1 MRFDPTRRAAL
12 GALSA
17 AAVAPGLLGAGLFAP
32 GRAAAQQ
39 PLSIT
44 VAGGNFRP
52 IAIAIPRFLGE
63 GDAARIGADVAGVV
77 TANLTNSGLFRVVP
91 PEAHIER
98 IAAFDQAPAFESWRA
113 VNAEAL
119 AVGRAAREADGRLRV
134 EFRLWDVAAG
144 EQIEGMQYFV
154 DPAAWRRVAHK
165 VSDAIYARL
174 TGEGPYFDSRIV
186 FVDETGPKGRRI
198 KRLALMD
205 QDGANLRYLT
215 DGKDLTLTP
224 RFSPTDQD
232 ILYISYETGEPQVF
246 LLNLDTGQREVL
258 GRFPGMTFSPRFSP
272 DGRRVAMSLV
282 QAGGTDIYLMELSNR
297 QLRRLTQSPGID
309 TAPSF
314 SPDGTRI
321 VFESDRG
328 GGQQLY
334 VMSASGGEATAQR
347 ISFGQGRYAT
357 PVWSPRGDLIAFT
370 RQGGGQF
377 SIGVMK
383 EDGSGEKILFSSY
396 HAEGPTWS
404 PNGRVLAFFQEG
416 AGAGGGSALWS
427 VDVTGMNLRR
437 LATPHGA
444 SDPAWSPLLP

>member
-1 MRFDPTRRAAL
+1 MIPSAFRRAAL
-12 GALSA
+12 AVVALLAWA
-17 AAVAPGLLGAGLFAP
+17 AT
-32 GRAAAQQ
+32 AAAQSGQ

-44 VAGGNFRP
+44 VAGGEFRP
-52 IAIAIPRFLGE
+52 IAIAIPAFLGD
-63 GDAARIGADVAGVV
+63 GRAASIGGDVAGVIQN
-77 TANLTNSGLFRVVP
+77 NLTNSGLFRVT
-91 PEAHIER
+91 PESAHIER
-98 IAAFDQAPAFESWRA
+98 VQSFDQTPRFADWRA
-113 VNAEAL
+113 INTESLVI
-119 AVGRAAREADGRLRV
+119 GRSAIEPDGRLRI
-134 EFRLWDVAAG
+134 EFRLYDTATG
-144 EQIEGMQYFV
+144 EQLEGMQYFV

-186 FVDETGPKGRRI
+186 FVDETGPKGKRV

-205 QDGANLRYLT
+205 QDGANVRFLT
-215 DGKDLTLTP
+215 DGRHLTLTP

-246 LLNLDTGQREVL
+246 LLNLDSGQREVL

-272 DGRRVAMSLV
+272 DGRRVVMSLV
-282 QAGGTDIYLMELSNR
+282 QGGNSDIYVMELANR

-309 TAPSF
+309 TSPSF

-334 VMSASGGEATAQR
+334 VMSAAGGEATAQR
-347 ISFGQGRYAT
+347 ISFGRGRYGT

-377 SIGVMK
+377 SIGVMAP
-383 EDGSGEKILFSSY
+383 DGSGERILFSSY
-396 HAEGPTWS
+396 HAEGPSWS

-416 AGAGGGSALWS
+416 AGAGGGAALWS
-427 VDVTGMNLRR
+427 VDVTGRNLRR
-437 LATPHGA
+437 LPTPAGA

>member
-1 MRFDPTRRAAL
+1 MRLSVTLPALARVAAQALAAL
-12 GALSA
+12 LLWA
-17 AAVAPGLLGAGLFAP
+17 AAAT
-32 GRAAAQQ
+32 AQQ

-44 VAGGNFRP
+44 VAGGEFRP
-52 IAIAIPRFLGE
+52 LAIALPVFLGE
-63 GDAARIGADVAGVV
+63 GAAAQVSTDVTQVV
-77 TANLTNSGLFRVVP
+77 AANLTGSGLFREVP
-91 PEAHIER
+91 RQAHIER
-98 IAAFDQAPAFESWRA
+98 IGAFDQAPRFEDWRA
-113 VNAEAL
+113 INAEAL
-119 AVGRAAREADGRLRV
+119 VVGRSALEADGRLRV
-134 EFRLWDVAAG
+134 EFRLYDVSTG

-154 DPAAWRRVAHK
+154 DPSAWRRVAHK
-165 VSDAIYARL
+165 VSDAIYSRL
-174 TGEGPYFDSRIV
+174 TGETGYFDSRIV
-186 FVDETGPKGRRI
+186 FVDETGPKGSRV

-205 QDGANLRYLT
+205 QDGANRRYLT
-215 DGKDLTLTP
+215 DGRHLTLTP

-272 DGRRVAMSLV
+272 NGRQVVMSLV
-282 QAGGTDIYLMELSNR
+282 QNGNTDIYLMELSNR

-314 SPDGTRI
+314 SPDGSRI
-321 VFESDRG
+321 AFESDRG
-328 GGQQLY
+328 GGQQIY
-334 VMSASGGEATAQR
+334 VMSAAGGESTAQR

-377 SIGVMK
+377 AIGVMK
-383 EDGSGEKILFSSY
+383 EDGSGERILFSSY

-427 VDVTGMNLRR
+427 VDVTGINLRR
-437 LATPHGA
+437 LSTPAGA